1 MWHRCGEAGVSQA
14 DLRTV
19 TTSTGEIG
27 TSIKDVALHA
37 AQAAQVAT
45 VRRPGRRD
53 HGPPPFPGIGESSIE
68 IGQVIR
74 VIASIAQQSNL
85 LALNAT
91 IEAARA
97 GEGGKGFAVV
107 ANEVKELAK
116 DTARATEDISR
127 KIGAIQTNTKE
138 AIAAIGTITAV
149 IHQINDISSTIAT
162 AVEEQDAT
170 TNEMSRN
177 VNEAAQSSG
186 EINSNIDGV
195 AEAAHSTARG
205 ATDAQKASQNLVQTF
220 AQLRGQIEQFKI
232 GRRDARIAV
241 ALPVRLSGADAN
253 GRSLDQEI
261 TTLNVSRRGAA
272 LAGIRGVLRPG
283 DKICLARLNKK
294 EHFRVAWVG
303 AKGTAAEGQVGV
315 APVDPNA
322 LFWDDVPETKM
333 PEGQTARP
341 QRSNAAG
348 AGV

>member
-1 MWHRCGEAGVSQA
+1 MSWTIWIWPERAAWMPIPGAVW
-14 DLRTV
+14 
-19 TTSTGEIG
+19 I
-27 TSIKDVALHA
+27 LHLD
-37 AQAAQVAT
+37 
-45 VRRPGRRD
+45 RRFPGPRSPPARRGRR
-53 HGPPPFPGIGESSIE
+53 S
-68 IGQVIR
+68 
-74 VIASIAQQSNL
+74 L
-85 LALNAT
+85 
-91 IEAARA
+91 
-97 GEGGKGFAVV
+97 AVV

-232 GRRDARIAV
+232 GRREPESLWPCRSVSAVPTPTVALLIRRSRPSMSAV
-241 ALPVRLSGADAN
+241 A
-253 GRSLDQEI
+253 
-261 TTLNVSRRGAA
+261 
-272 LAGIRGVLRPG
+272 
-283 DKICLARLNKK
+283 
-294 EHFRVAWVG
+294 
-303 AKGTAAEGQVGV
+303 
-315 APVDPNA
+315 
-322 LFWDDVPETKM
+322 
-333 PEGQTARP
+333 ARP
-341 QRSNAAG
+341 WPAYEVCCARATKS
-348 AGV
+348 VLLD